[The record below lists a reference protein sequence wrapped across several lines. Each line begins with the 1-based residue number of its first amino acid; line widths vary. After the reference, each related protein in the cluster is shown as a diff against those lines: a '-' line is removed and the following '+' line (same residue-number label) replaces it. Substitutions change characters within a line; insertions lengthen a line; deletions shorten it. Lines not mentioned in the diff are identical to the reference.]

1 MVKEKR
7 VYEDVSL
14 KGLKFITNF
23 KKSKTKDFVRQATHL
38 ERRRL
43 ESYLILQGTEVLK
56 GKVTSACFEVSEE
69 DLSLMLEVVS
79 LPSIQS
85 RFNIQ
90 QQEEPTQFLI
100 SARLVNVF

>member
-1 MVKEKR
+1 MAKEKR

-56 GKVTSACFEVSEE
+56 G
-69 DLSLMLEVVS
+69 
-79 LPSIQS
+79 
-85 RFNIQ
+85 
-90 QQEEPTQFLI
+90 
-100 SARLVNVF
+100 